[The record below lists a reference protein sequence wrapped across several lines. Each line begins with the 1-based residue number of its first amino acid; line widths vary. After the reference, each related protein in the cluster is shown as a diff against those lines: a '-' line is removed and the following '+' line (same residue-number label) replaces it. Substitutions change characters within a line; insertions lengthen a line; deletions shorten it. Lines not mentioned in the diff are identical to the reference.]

1 MPRGV
6 HKVKA
11 TKAIQA
17 DPSAALN
24 VSCAPSMA
32 TKPTR
37 TNTDRTDRR
46 TSILGTS
53 FLSRS
58 FTELKL
64 TAPTPDQ
71 AVSIRAARSQQD
83 LKLDSSVISANTN
96 TNPDQSSISINC
108 PTRQSDEPLSQPL
121 SRTHSTSSFQSEDSY
136 KAVLATFER
145 QNTGLSQSSSLSS
158 AYSKDSVSVN
168 SRASSIYSSGTS
180 IYSLDEC
187 DTEAPEGYIR
197 TTTTDVKEVDV
208 TVDSRLP
215 GGSQYQQCARSTSV
229 RRQDTIVP
237 DTASRE
243 RSSLAKKAAL
253 FKNSKLQPRLQSFNT
268 SLPTWSMICR
278 AAQASED
285 CYSSQFPRAR
295 YTAADSSRDIKAM
308 TVDEQ
313 SIDGSRIVIVA
324 IRGTQVQ
331 SLTDWTVNTAANPVK
346 PTGFLDDSDNACHE
360 GFLQVAK
367 AMAGQVADQLQQYAA
382 SLEKPSLL
390 FTGHSAGGAVA
401 AILYSHMLS
410 TSVQSSLIALADQF
424 QSVNCITFG
433 APPLSMTPLP
443 RCESKPGV
451 FLAFANEGDPVLRLS
466 NAAYFKTLAR
476 LMTASPP
483 AAAVATIPPP
493 VKVVRGS
500 RGSAVYRQ
508 AAPAPP
514 PIPWEELPLW
524 ATPAPSL
531 MNGGDIILLRD
542 RENGCG
548 SASQVTV
555 DDLKDV
561 IFGDLAQHTSGMY
574 LRRVKDAALAAMMG

>member
-6 HKVKA
+6 HKVKTAKPVQAETPA
-11 TKAIQA
+11 TQNASSV
-17 DPSAALN
+17 PS
-24 VSCAPSMA
+24 SS

-46 TSILGTS
+46 SSIFGTS
-53 FLSRS
+53 LLTRS
-58 FTELKL
+58 FTEMR
-64 TAPTPDQ
+64 PTVLVPDQ
-71 AVSIRAARSQQD
+71 G
-83 LKLDSSVISANTN
+83 SSMRTAE
-96 TNPDQSSISINC
+96 SSTVADC
-108 PTRQSDEPLSQPL
+108 PPRQSDGSLSRPL
-121 SRTHSTSSFQSEDSY
+121 SRVPSTASLQSEDSY

-158 AYSKDSVSVN
+158 AYSRDSVSVN

-187 DTEAPEGYIR
+187 EIDEPERYTR
-197 TTTTDVKEVDV
+197 TTTMEVKDVDV

-215 GGSQYQQCARSTSV
+215 GGLQYQQCTRSTSV

-237 DTASRE
+237 DTTSRE

-253 FKNSKLQPRLQSFNT
+253 FKNSRLQPQLPSFST

-313 SIDGSRIVIVA
+313 IIDGSRLIVVA

-331 SLTDWTVNTAANPVK
+331 SLTDWSVNKAANPVK
-346 PTGFLDDSDNACHE
+346 PTGFLDDPDNACHE

-367 AMAGQVADQLQQYAA
+367 AMGSQVADQLQQYA
-382 SLEKPSLL
+382 SSSEKPSLL

-401 AILYSHMLS
+401 AMLYSHMLS
-410 TSVQSSLIALADQF
+410 TSVQSSLVALVDQF

-433 APPLSMTPLP
+433 APPLSLAPLT
-443 RCESKPGV
+443 RRETSPGV

-466 NAAYFKTLAR
+466 NAAYFKSLAK
-476 LMTASPP
+476 MITASPP
-483 AAAVATIPPP
+483 AAAIAAIPPP

-508 AAPAPP
+508 AVPAPP

-524 ATPAPSL
+524 PTPAPSL
-531 MNGGDIILLRD
+531 ANGGDIILLRD
-542 RENGCG
+542 KENGCG
-548 SASQVTV
+548 SASQVTI